1 MRSNGSPIDIWLR
14 KSSDTSWADHPP
26 VSVESMA
33 DARSHLALQTVLR
46 ASRDPVI
53 DELHTIMAGQATT
66 IAEQARELSQLRTAI
81 AEQQDTMARL
91 HASREEAWQSID
103 TCRGVINDMY
113 YATHWILDFCR
124 NPEQRILTNLQNRAR
139 EVLREIGWADV
150 DEDDDATAGSDEEFH
165 RLMQAAWHDQER
177 IVRQMRDLQRASRM
191 DVSQAES

>member
-1 MRSNGSPIDIWLR
+1 
-14 KSSDTSWADHPP
+14 
-26 VSVESMA
+26 MA
-33 DARSHLALQTVLR
+33 DARSHLALQTVLH

-53 DELHTIMAGQATT
+53 DELRTVIAGLRTT
-66 IAEQARELSQLRTAI
+66 IAL
-81 AEQQDTMARL
+81 QQNALARL
-91 HASREEAWQSID
+91 YESRDEAWQIID

-139 EVLREIGWADV
+139 EVLREIGWAEV
-150 DEDDDATAGSDEEFH
+150 DEDDDDDATAGSDEEFR

-191 DVSQAES
+191 DVSQAEL